1 MTRAELLR
9 DTRLRA
15 LLVAEIVSTTGAQM
29 TWLALPWFVLTTSGS
44 ASRMGVVMGAELIGL
59 AAFGIPAGM
68 ILGRLGGRRTM
79 LLADA
84 LRAPLMLLVPIL
96 HWTGHLSLWALLA
109 LAFSLG
115 ALAGPYFAARAIMVP
130 ELLGEDERVVGQA
143 NALFQGAIR
152 TTMLLGPPL
161 AGVLIAWIG
170 APSVLLVD
178 AATYVVSFLL
188 VLIWVPQRPPTPQTE
203 DARGVLT
210 GVKTIF
216 REPLLRFW
224 TPLFVIGDTAW
235 QALFAAVPVLV
246 VASYGGDPRI
256 AGLLFA
262 SFGIG
267 AVIGNV
273 IVFRYLAERVEP
285 LRLIAAVVMAQALPL
300 WVLAFETPAWVAAAA
315 VVVSGV
321 GNGLCNP
328 SIHSL
333 MTLRIAPQLRPKA
346 MTAQM
351 VIYGIVTP
359 LGVLVGG
366 PILDAVGA
374 HPVLAGVAA
383 IQTFAM
389 AGVALASLHAAQT
402 TPPLQAEPTGA

>member
-15 LLVAEIVSTTGAQM
+15 LLVAEVVSTTGAQM

-59 AAFGIPAGM
+59 AAFGLPAGS
-68 ILGRLGGRRTM
+68 ILGRIGGRRTM

-84 LRAPLMLLVPIL
+84 VRAPLMLLVPIL
-96 HWTGHLSLWALLA
+96 HWTGHLSLPALLF
-109 LAFSLG
+109 LAFALG
-115 ALAGPYFAARAIMVP
+115 ALAGPYFAARSIMVP

-152 TTMLLGPPL
+152 TTMLLGPPI

-170 APSVLLVD
+170 AASVLVVD

-188 VLIWVPQRPPTPQTE
+188 VLIWVPRVSPVPQDEATK
-203 DARGVLT
+203 GLLI
-210 GVKTIF
+210 GIKTIF
-216 REPLLRFW
+216 RDPLLRFW

-235 QALFAAVPVLV
+235 NAFFAAVPVLV
-246 VASYGGDPRI
+246 VASYDGNPRI

-262 SFGIG
+262 SFGVG
-267 AVIGNV
+267 AVLGNL
-273 IVFRYLAERVEP
+273 IVFRFLAERVDG
-285 LRLIAAVVMAQALPL
+285 LRLIASVVMAQALPL
-300 WVLAFETPAWVAAAA
+300 WVLALDVPAWAAAGA

-333 MTLRIAPQLRPKA
+333 MTLRIPAPLRPKTS
-346 MTAQM
+346 TAQM
-351 VIYGIVTP
+351 LIYGVVTP
-359 LGVLVGG
+359 IGFFAGG

-374 HPVLAGVAA
+374 HPVFAGVAA
-383 IQTFAM
+383 IQTLAM
-389 AGVALASLHAAQT
+389 AGVAVASLHVRAAA
-402 TPPLQAEPTGA
+402 PLRAEPESA